1 MPSRV
6 SQNPRLFLQDL
17 PGKGL
22 QGALVCTH
30 HAHAERGLPREAEQ
44 PGKKQGSC
52 GHPDPLALLG
62 LADIPHLPP
71 TRSWAAIHQAHL
83 EQIFRGP
90 MALLRGSAR
99 CQELLAVSAAQRE
112 DDTEQ
117 GDVKPHDSCYQKP
130 CAMPTAQSHGPF
142 SSDPESP
149 GWGAQ
154 GHKAAS
160 AAPAQ
165 LQPLHAASRA
175 SHWLL
180 GH

>member
-62 LADIPHLPP
+62 LADILHLLP

-83 EQIFRGP
+83 EQIFWGP

-99 CQELLAVSAAQRE
+99 SFSQRAQHRGKT
-112 DDTEQ
+112 TESR
-117 GDVKPHDSCYQKP
+117 GMSNL
-130 CAMPTAQSHGPF
+130 T
-142 SSDPESP
+142 
-149 GWGAQ
+149 
-154 GHKAAS
+154 
-160 AAPAQ
+160 APATKSPVQCPLLKVAVPFPRTRRAQDGGLRATKQRQQ
-165 LQPLHAASRA
+165 LQHSCSPSTKPAEHPT
-175 SHWLL
+175 
-180 GH
+180 GF